1 MRCRPLTHAEC
12 LEAWRVDSELNGG
25 YLPSQTIGF
34 VSALMDL
41 EDDEQS
47 RAVPG
52 NVILAG
58 DCEPRWLTRL
68 RARFGR

>member
-1 MRCRPLTHAEC
+1 MTRRLTAADA
-12 LEAWRVDSELNGG
+12 LAAWRVDSEIAGG
-25 YLPSQTIGF
+25 HLPSQTIGF

-41 EDDEQS
+41 EDERS
-47 RAVPG
+47 RALPS

-68 RARFGR
+68 RRWLGR